1 MDISELDHG
10 RPSYLRE
17 IREKLEKHAPVRDVQ
32 RLIGV
37 ELVSILQERQQLT
50 DALVPNQLNL
60 RRKEVLRS
68 LNHLKYLFMGVRI
81 LGKYINETH
90 KRRDYIDWEG
100 EKFSYVLQKLVD
112 LAVDSLRK
120 TGQSEHAT
128 HNWLQHYGQQLEEN
142 LEEICKTA
150 NNL

>member
-10 RPSYLRE
+10 RPSRLRE
-17 IREKLEKHAPVRDVQ
+17 ISQKLENHAPPRDVQ

-37 ELVSILQERQQLT
+37 EMASILLERQQLI

-81 LGKYINETH
+81 LGKHINQTH

-100 EKFSYVLQKLVD
+100 EKFIYVMQKLVD
-112 LAVDSLRK
+112 FAVDSLRK
-120 TGQSEHAT
+120 TGQSEHVT
-128 HNWLQHYGQQLEEN
+128 QSWLRHYRQQLEEN

-150 NNL
+150 NKL